1 MQEID
6 IVYRQDNYTKDGV
19 IVREN
24 EVVTY
29 SVGPRDMGGAE
40 TFSIGA
46 FLENPPNYVP
56 GKVVRQVKD
65 IVAGF
70 DEKKREGV
78 RREGRAERHRM
89 EAERLEAEKTQREA
103 EANTARRKKIWSLP
117 DPWRET
123 PAESTKPWWKFW

>member
-6 IVYRQDNYTKDGV
+6 IVYRQDQYTREGV

-46 FLENPPNYVP
+46 FLENPPDYVP
-56 GKVVRQVKD
+56 GKVVRQVRE

-70 DEKKREGV
+70 GDKERESV
-78 RREGRAERHRM
+78 RRAERAERHRL
-89 EAERLEAEKTQREA
+89 EVKRLEAEQAQRAA
-103 EANTARRKKIWSLP
+103 EADARRRKRVWSQP
-117 DPWRET
+117 DPWREQ
-123 PAESTKPWWKFW
+123 PAESKKPWWKFW

>member
-6 IVYRQDNYTKDGV
+6 IVYKQDQYTKDGV

-46 FLENPPNYVP
+46 FLANPPDYVP
-56 GKVVRQVKD
+56 GKVVRQVRD

-70 DEKKREGV
+70 GDKQRESV
-78 RREGRAERHRM
+78 RREDREERHRL
-89 EAERLEAEKTQREA
+89 EVEKLEAENARREA
-103 EANTARRKKIWSLP
+103 EVNAKRRKKIWSQR
-117 DPWRET
+117 DPWREK
-123 PAESTKPWWKFW
+123 PPEAERPWWKFW